1 MKEKEREKSE
11 SVKEKEREKNK
22 KFKEKEREKN
32 KKFKEKEREK
42 AKAQN
47 KNAQI
52 CRSRVPEP
60 KDAQQGEKQQVLSKE
75 EGGKCASSAP
85 T

>member
-1 MKEKEREKSE
+1 MKEKEREKSERVKEKEREKSE
-11 SVKEKEREKNK
+11 SVKK
-22 KFKEKEREKN
+22 KSAK
-32 KKFKEKEREK
+32 K

-60 KDAQQGEKQQVLSKE
+60 KDAQQGEKQWVLSKE
-75 EGGKCASSAP
+75 EGGKCGSSAP